1 MKKQEVHISSPEE
14 LNKHLQHSSPVT
26 WIILGV
32 SITILIAFFA
42 WSFIYK
48 LKVKITGT
56 AIITNGVA
64 ALTVDQKSSSQL
76 KEGQTVH
83 ISNIEGLLSYNDQD
97 EPIVSNLTLD
107 DGEYS
112 FYIVVKEIRPIDF
125 IIK

>member
-1 MKKQEVHISSPEE
+1 MKKQDVRISSPEE

-26 WIILGV
+26 WIILCV
-32 SITILIAFFA
+32 SIAILIAFFA

-56 AIITNGVA
+56 ATVTNGVA
-64 ALTVDQKSSSQL
+64 ALTMDQESSSQL
-76 KEGQTVH
+76 KEGQTVY
-83 ISNIEGLLSYNDQD
+83 ISNTEGLLSYNDQD

-125 IIK
+125 VIK

>member
-1 MKKQEVHISSPEE
+1 MKKQDVHISSPEE

-26 WIILGV
+26 WIILFAT
-32 SITILIAFFA
+32 IAILIAFFA

-56 AIITNGVA
+56 ATVNSGVA
-64 ALTVDQKSSSQL
+64 TLVVDQQSSSQL
-76 KEGQTVH
+76 KEGQTIH
-83 ISNIEGLLSYNDQD
+83 ISNAEGLLSYNDQD

-112 FYIVVKEIRPIDF
+112 FYIVIKEIRPIDF
-125 IIK
+125 VIK

>member
-1 MKKQEVHISSPEE
+1 MKKQDVRISNPEE

-32 SITILIAFFA
+32 SIAILIAFFA
-42 WSFIYK
+42 WSFMYK
-48 LKVKITGT
+48 IKVKITGIAT
-56 AIITNGVA
+56 VTNGVA
-64 ALTVDQKSSSQL
+64 ALTVDPKFTSQL

-83 ISNIEGLLSYNDQD
+83 ISNTEGLLSYNDQD

>member
-1 MKKQEVHISSPEE
+1 MKKQDVRISSPEE

-26 WIILGV
+26 WIILCV
-32 SITILIAFFA
+32 SIAILIAFFA

-48 LKVKITGT
+48 LKVEITGT
-56 AIITNGVA
+56 ATVTNGVA
-64 ALTVDQKSSSQL
+64 ALTMDQESSSQL
-76 KEGQTVH
+76 KEGQTVY
-83 ISNIEGLLSYNDQD
+83 ISNTEGLLSYNDQD

>member
-1 MKKQEVHISSPEE
+1 MKKQDVRISRPEE

-32 SITILIAFFA
+32 SIAILIAFFA

-56 AIITNGVA
+56 ATVTNGVA
-64 ALTVDQKSSSQL
+64 ALTMDQKSSSQL

-83 ISNIEGLLSYNDQD
+83 ISNTEGLLSYNGQD